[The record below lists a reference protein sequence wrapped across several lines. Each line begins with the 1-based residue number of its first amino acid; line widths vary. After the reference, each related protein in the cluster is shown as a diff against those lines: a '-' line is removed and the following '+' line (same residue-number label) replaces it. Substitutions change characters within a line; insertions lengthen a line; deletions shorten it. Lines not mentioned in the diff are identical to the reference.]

1 MAIPEE
7 FREETPVLELQEE
20 VPGRVARFTQNLKD
34 LSRDPRWWLVLVLL
48 AFVLMAIF
56 APLVSPYDP
65 LLYHPS
71 IAEQPPTLAHWLG
84 TDSLGR
90 DQLSRVIYG
99 TRISLSVGVLSLLL
113 GGSIGTLLGLLAAYF
128 KGWVDQVVAILVDAL
143 LAFPGIILALGIVS
157 ALGGSLI
164 NLAVALA
171 VGRIAG
177 YARLA
182 RGQAL
187 QVASQDYVVAAQST
201 GSRSGKIMLR
211 HIFPN
216 IFSPLLVQATL
227 SISFVILD
235 ESALSFLG
243 LGVQPPAPEW
253 GSMITDAQTF
263 ITSDPWM
270 LLGPALAIV
279 LIVLSL
285 NLVGD
290 ALRDRLDPRDARR
303 VNGSLFRTRKAE

>member
-1 MAIPEE
+1 MAMPTE
-7 FREETPVLELQEE
+7 FREEAPVLELQEV
-20 VPGRVARFTQNLKD
+20 VPGTVRFTQTLRD
-34 LSRDPRWWLVLVLL
+34 LSRDPRWWLSLVLL
-48 AFVLMAIF
+48 VFILAAIF
-56 APLVSPYDP
+56 APLISPYDP

-99 TRISLSVGVLSLLL
+99 TRISLSVGVLSILL
-113 GGSIGTLLGLLAAYF
+113 GGLAGTMLGLLAAYF
-128 KGWVDQVVAILVDAL
+128 KGWVDQVVTIVTDAL
-143 LAFPGIILALGIVS
+143 LAFPGLILALGIVA

-171 VGRIAG
+171 VGRIAV

-187 QVASQDYVVAAQST
+187 QIASQDYVLAAQST
-201 GSRSGKIMLR
+201 GTRSGKIMLR
-211 HIFPN
+211 HILPN

-227 SISFVILD
+227 SISFAILD

-243 LGVQPPAPEW
+243 LGVQPPTPEW
-253 GSMITDAQTF
+253 GGMITEAQTF

-270 LLGPALAIV
+270 LLGPSLAIILV
-279 LIVLSL
+279 LLSL

-290 ALRDRLDPRDARR
+290 ALRDRLDPRDAARI
-303 VNGSLFRTRKAE
+303 SSPFRKPGA